1 MKKYKKPFSCN
12 LSSVQGVAPA
22 PFALGVLAGK
32 AAAAAVTVGI
42 PALVVGGAAAATKA
56 MNKDDIYDMRKSS
69 SLVAIG

>member
-32 AAAAAVTVGI
+32 AAAAAVV
-42 PALVVGGAAAATKA
+42 AGAAVAGAKAAKA
-56 MNKDDIYDMRKSS
+56 MASDNIYDMRKSN